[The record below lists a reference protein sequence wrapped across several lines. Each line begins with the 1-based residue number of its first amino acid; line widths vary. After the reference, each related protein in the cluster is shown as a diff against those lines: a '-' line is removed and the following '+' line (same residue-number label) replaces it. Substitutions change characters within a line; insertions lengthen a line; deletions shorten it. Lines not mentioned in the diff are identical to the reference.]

1 MDDAKMARLREIG
14 KHTIAEAI
22 GLEITEVSEGVVRG
36 KLPVDHRTHQ
46 PYGLLHG
53 GASVVLAETL
63 GSVGSHML
71 VSKQGKGAV
80 GIEVNANH
88 LKGVSDGWVHGTATL
103 VHRGGKLHVW
113 NIDIVDDHNNLV
125 CTSRLTVMIVP
136 SRG

>member
-1 MDDAKMARLREIG
+1 MNDAKMARLREIG
-14 KHTIAEAI
+14 KDTIAEDI
-22 GLEITEVSEGVVRG
+22 GMEITEVNEGVVKGR
-36 KLPVDHRTHQ
+36 LPVDARTHQ

-71 VSKQGKGAV
+71 VHKQGKSAM

-88 LKGVSDGWVHGTATL
+88 VKGVKSGWVHGTANL
-103 VHRGGKLHVW
+103 VHRGGRLHVW
-113 NIDIVDDHNNLV
+113 SIDIRDEEGDLV

-136 SRG
+136 RRD